1 MIRNAIKR
9 PQAQLHIR
17 VVLCDSYSEC
27 VRVKCIKC
35 ACIMHD
41 IKTLSVTMWPLF
53 FPQVL
58 NCAAIWVDKWTVV
71 YDINF
76 WIHVKS
82 NLKFH
87 MWPLY
92 SRYIDGQDEFLSWI
106 TWSNKFAWKLIWV
119 WWSSRGVRRLT
130 IHETVCRLYCYSLPN
145 YIEST
150 SLKWRTRTWLLMSF
164 S

>member
-53 FPQVL
+53 FSTGFELCSYLGGQV
-58 NCAAIWVDKWTVV
+58 NSCV
-71 YDINF
+71 
-76 WIHVKS
+76 
-82 NLKFH
+82 
-87 MWPLY
+87 
-92 SRYIDGQDEFLSWI
+92 
-106 TWSNKFAWKLIWV
+106 
-119 WWSSRGVRRLT
+119 
-130 IHETVCRLYCYSLPN
+130 
-145 YIEST
+145 
-150 SLKWRTRTWLLMSF
+150 
-164 S
+164 